1 MTDLCSYV
9 LPRELLSSAASAAAR
24 NTTGPRRFASLG
36 EAARHKSLGRNGTEL
51 AWRPWSGPTAPSTK
65 QRTGRLGFFS
75 CEGFPQG
82 CTALVAATGDLRG
95 YGLPALGCGKLL
107 DLSVQ
112 ENSGL
117 GRDMFPLTGCPLDRM
132 RL

>member
-1 MTDLCSYV
+1 MTDLCSSA
-9 LPRELLSSAASAAAR
+9 LPREPLSSAASAAAW
-24 NTTGPRRFASLG
+24 NTTGPRRFVSLG
-36 EAARHKSLGRNGTEL
+36 EAIRHKPLGQNGTEL
-51 AWRPWSGPTAPSTK
+51 AWRPWRGPIASPTK
-65 QRTGRLGFFS
+65 QRAGRLGFFS

-95 YGLPALGCGKLL
+95 HRLPALGCGKLF

-112 ENSGL
+112 ENSRL
-117 GRDMFPLTGCPLDRM
+117 GRDLFPLTGCPLERT